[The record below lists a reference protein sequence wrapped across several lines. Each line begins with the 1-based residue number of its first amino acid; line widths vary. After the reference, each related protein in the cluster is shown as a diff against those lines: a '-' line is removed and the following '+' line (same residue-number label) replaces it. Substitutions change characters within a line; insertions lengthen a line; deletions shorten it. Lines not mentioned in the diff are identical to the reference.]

1 MEKLEFLV
9 STSDLRQRSRDRDR
23 DRRDIVASTYTMVQ
37 KIVEIFTNTFMN
49 NMEPSLGDSQPPTSD
64 SSDDGSQLGQN
75 PQEEEW
81 EDWEEQED
89 EIDRVICLCSND
101 ECGSVEE
108 ALALDVEK
116 NGFDLE
122 QFRNK
127 VGVHA

>member
-1 MEKLEFLV
+1 ME
-9 STSDLRQRSRDRDR
+9 R
-23 DRRDIVASTYTMVQ
+23 
-37 KIVEIFTNTFMN
+37 
-49 NMEPSLGDSQPPTSD
+49 SLGDCHRSPSE
-64 SSDDGSQLGQN
+64 SSEDGSQLGQKL
-75 PQEEEW
+75 EEGEW

-89 EIDRVICLCSND
+89 EIGRVICLCSND

-108 ALALDVEK
+108 ALALDAEK